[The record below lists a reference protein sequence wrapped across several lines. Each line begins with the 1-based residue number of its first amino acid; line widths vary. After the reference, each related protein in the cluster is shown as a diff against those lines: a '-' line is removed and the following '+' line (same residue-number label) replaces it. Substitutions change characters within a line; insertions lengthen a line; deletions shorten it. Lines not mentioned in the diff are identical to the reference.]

1 MRKLKNILL
10 LCIIFLA
17 IYTPANSSIIDWT
30 VNNTGD
36 AFMDEDSGLV
46 WMDIDNYYNMSYNA
60 VQTSLP
66 TGFAIATGDQMEALV
81 SSIGNLSYANLADII
96 GDSPFSTGRYIYAF
110 FDDQDTNPKISICYW
125 NNASSADHLLLGA
138 NVRDDYIT
146 TYYMGAF
153 VVQAVP
159 ISSTLLLL
167 GSGLVGMG
175 IGRKKFKK

>member
-1 MRKLKNILL
+1 MRKLKKILL

-60 VQTSLP
+60 VQTSS
-66 TGFAIATGDQMEALV
+66 LV